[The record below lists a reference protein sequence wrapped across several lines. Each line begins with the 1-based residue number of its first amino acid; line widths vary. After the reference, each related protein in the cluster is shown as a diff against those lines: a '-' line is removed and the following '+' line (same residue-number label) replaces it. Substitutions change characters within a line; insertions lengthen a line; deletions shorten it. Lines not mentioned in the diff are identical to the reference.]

1 MPERNDTLPLERNIP
16 MTKHNP
22 RSQFDA
28 DWVSPE
34 EAASYLSVS
43 KPTIRKMIKDRRLDG
58 RRLGYRT
65 VRISVASIDRLM
77 ERSIPLP
84 IVG

>member
-1 MPERNDTLPLERNIP
+1 
-16 MTKHNP
+16 MTNHNP

-65 VRISVASIDRLM
+65 VRITVVSIEKMLEAARL
-77 ERSIPLP
+77 RCL
-84 IVG
+84 